1 MRRPG
6 VVLLAAPAVVAAG
19 IVVAALRVN
28 QYVYFA
34 GYVVLQYVVIATAWN
49 ILGGYAGYVNFGTPA
64 FFALGAYTAVF
75 LIQSTRAPLPVLIL
89 AGGLVAALLGLGIGY
104 LTLRL
109 RGVFFSI
116 ATLALSIV
124 LQTMIIN
131 WEYVGG
137 SRGLSVIL
145 PSDPPFGNYVTFLFT
160 VMVLLAV
167 VAVTVARLIERS
179 WVGRGLAA
187 LRDNEE
193 AAECMGVPTLRLKLF
208 ATTVSGFL
216 LGVAGAPFPYYVTF
230 VEPNSAFSLDYAV
243 NALAMPM
250 IGGTTSWVGPVI
262 GAVLLGTAQQL
273 ATVTI
278 SSEMNLFIVGVVL
291 VADGGRILFEGRDI
305 TTLAAHRRTRLGIV
319 RSFQIPKPFTSMT
332 VRENLGIP

>member
-1 MRRPG
+1 MRDAPL
-6 VVLLAAPAVVAAG
+6 VLLAGLVVVGLG
-19 IVVAALRVN
+19 IGIASLRVN
-28 QYVYFA
+28 PYLYFA
-34 GYVVLQYVVIATAWN
+34 GYVILQYIVIATAWN

-64 FFALGAYTAVF
+64 FFAMGAYTAVF
-75 LIQSTRAPLPVLIL
+75 LIQTMRPPLPVLIL
-89 AGGLVAALLGLGIGY
+89 AGGLVSALLGLAIGY

-109 RGVFFSI
+109 RGTFFSI

-131 WEYVGG
+131 WEFVGG
-137 SRGLSVIL
+137 SRGLSVIR
-145 PSDPPFGNYVTFLFT
+145 PSGPPFGNYVTFLFT

-167 VAVTVARLIERS
+167 VAVSAARFIERS

-250 IGGTTSWVGPVI
+250 IGGTTSWIGPVI
-262 GAVLLGTAQQL
+262 GAVLLGSAQQL

-278 SSEMNLFIVGVVL
+278 SSEMNLFIVGIVL
-291 VADGGRILFEGRDI
+291 VAFVVAAPEGILGLVRRLRGR
-305 TTLAAHRRTRLGIV
+305 
-319 RSFQIPKPFTSMT
+319 
-332 VRENLGIP
+332 